1 MSVDKMLMK
10 ARKGESGLY
19 RHARSVWHALQGFYV
34 PLPRSIAGLL
44 YSERSLRHRMWALL
58 LKALYREPLFRY
70 RCESVGRRLSLEG
83 EIPLIIGDGMIV
95 VGDDV
100 RIGRRNT
107 WIVGFKVSEGAEL
120 VIGDDVSVNYQTT
133 ISVAK
138 RVVIGSRSM
147 IAGNVQIYDN
157 VSHPIDPARRHEPF
171 RLDEADPVIIGENVW
186 LGNRAII
193 MRGVTIG
200 DNSVVAAASV
210 VTKDVPA
217 NVVVGGNPAT
227 IIKQL
232 DRADPRSTHPA

>member
-19 RHARSVWHALQGFYV
+19 RHARSAWHALQGFYL
-34 PLPRSIAGLL
+34 PLPHSFAAFL
-44 YSERSLRHRMWALL
+44 YSERVLRRRMWTVF
-58 LKALYREPLFRY
+58 LKVVYREPLFRY
-70 RCESVGRRLSLEG
+70 RCEAVGRRLGLEG
-83 EIPLIIGDGMIV
+83 EIPLIIGDGRIT
-95 VGDDV
+95 VGDNV

-120 VIGDDVSVNYQTT
+120 VIGNDVSVNYQTT

-138 RVVIGSRSM
+138 RIEIGSRTM

-157 VSHPIDPARRHEPF
+157 VSHPLDPGRRHEPF
-171 RLDEADPVIIGENVW
+171 RLDEAEPVMIGENVW
-186 LGNRAII
+186 LGNRAIV

-200 DNSVVAAASV
+200 DNSVVAAAAV

-232 DRADPRSTHPA
+232 DRADPRSTHGA

>member
-1 MSVDKMLMK
+1 MK
-10 ARKGESGLY
+10 ARKGEGGLY
-19 RHARSVWHALQGFYV
+19 RHARSVWHALQGFYL
-34 PLPRSIAGLL
+34 PLPRNVAGLL
-44 YSERSLRHRMWALL
+44 YSERSLRGRIWSLL

-83 EIPLIIGDGMIV
+83 EIPLIIGDGRIV
-95 VGDDV
+95 VGDNV

-120 VIGDDVSVNYQTT
+120 VIGDDVSINYQTT

-157 VSHPIDPARRHEPF
+157 VSHPVDPARRHEPF
-171 RLDEADPVIIGENVW
+171 GLDEASAVIIGENVW

-217 NVVVGGNPAT
+217 DVVVAGNPAA
-227 IIKQL
+227 IIKRL
-232 DRADPRSTHPA
+232 DRAGPDQLSGPDTST